1 VGDAPPVRPKTLT
14 QDELLALF
22 SNAVTGADYVL
33 TPASDEDMRG
43 KYAKPKVS
51 LEVVYDDV

>member
-1 VGDAPPVRPKTLT
+1 
-14 QDELLALF
+14 LF